1 MRNFLDSIL
10 NWVARNFRED
20 ASKMLIWTG
29 VTGWALSSAAQIC
42 AILFNPK
49 ISNEQKSYLLPQEL
63 ADAAVNIGGF
73 FAITQLA
80 KGITTKLFKTGKF
93 APESVKEFILNNK
106 EKVGDKIGKL
116 DFDLGKI
123 LEKENANLLR
133 DYNVTK
139 NFGTTVATITGG
151 VLSTN
156 LLSPVIRNNMATN
169 MQKKYIN
176 YKKNEENQQPTF
188 KALQKRTN
196 YSSDLRI

>member
-106 EKVGDKIGKL
+106 EKVG
-116 DFDLGKI
+116 
-123 LEKENANLLR
+123 
-133 DYNVTK
+133 
-139 NFGTTVATITGG
+139 ITF
-151 VLSTN
+151 
-156 LLSPVIRNNMATN
+156 P
-169 MQKKYIN
+169 
-176 YKKNEENQQPTF
+176 
-188 KALQKRTN
+188 
-196 YSSDLRI
+196 